1 MAGLPTVYN
10 VFRAFEDDDNSPI
23 IQSPDRR
30 RNVDCGHR
38 RFRFDGG
45 ASVIEWLVRKLYFF
59 IGPELTYPKSTNLFH
74 SASSLIL

>member
-10 VFRAFEDDDNSPI
+10 VFRAFEDDDNSAV
-23 IQSPDRR
+23 IQSPDRS

-45 ASVIEWLVRKLYFF
+45 ASIIEWLNGFF
-59 IGPELTYPKSTNLFH
+59 MGPELTYPKSMNLFH
-74 SASSLIL
+74 SASRLIF